1 MWEPDREEGKV
12 LKNWCFQI
20 VVLEKTLGNPLDC
33 KEIKSV
39 NPKNQPWIFIGKSD
53 AEAEAPILWQLDA
66 KSWLTGKD
74 PDAGKG
80 WRQKEKGTAEN
91 EMADTITNSTEMNLS
106 KLRENMKDREAWH
119 TAVHGVTKGRTWL
132 SNWTTTNSYSPTSLN
147 KCFALWFTPMM
158 PHSVR
163 SKRCR

>member
-1 MWEPDREEGKV
+1 M
-12 LKNWCFQI
+12 LLNWGAG
-20 VVLEKTLGNPLDC
+20 EDSWDALDS
-33 KEIKSV
+33 KEMKPV
-39 NPKNQPWIFIGKSD
+39 NPKGNQPWIFTQRTDTES
-53 AEAEAPILWQLDA
+53 PILWPPNAKKQLIRE
-66 KSWLTGKD
+66 D

-106 KLRENMKDREAWH
+106 KLRENTKDREAWH